1 MGSAIN
7 LQQGRDPDN
16 RPEYR
21 RMDAD
26 RPPTAGGR
34 ECTGIPTGYVSLDA
48 LLPQRGWPRGAS
60 TELLPKGAGI
70 GEFSLL
76 LPTLARLT
84 RRGGQV
90 LLVNPPCTPFAPA
103 LARSG
108 IALDKLWLVHPR
120 GPQDTRWAIEQS
132 LCSGSCAAL
141 VSWQGHHTFTNKHL
155 RRLQLAAQRGNCLHF
170 HFRPH
175 TESLSPSPASLRLQ
189 LHSNGAQLVL
199 ERLQQ
204 PGGASGRRLS
214 LARIAHPAHCAQPL
228 H

>member
-1 MGSAIN
+1 MDSTIT
-7 LQQGRDPDN
+7 LQQGCNLDSQPA
-16 RPEYR
+16 YR
-21 RMDAD
+21 AMDGD
-26 RPPTAGGR
+26 SPLTTKVCERTAV
-34 ECTGIPTGYVSLDA
+34 PTGYASLDA
-48 LLPQRGWPRGAS
+48 LLPQCGWPLGAS
-60 TELLPKGAGI
+60 TELLPGEAGI

-90 LLVNPPCTPFAPA
+90 LLVNPPWTPFAPA

-141 VSWQGHHTFTNKHL
+141 VSWQGHHTFTVKHL
-155 RRLQLAAQRGNCLHF
+155 QRLQLAARSGNCLHF

-175 TESLSPSPASLRLQ
+175 TESLSPSPAGLRLQ
-189 LHSNGAQLVL
+189 LHSDGERLVL

-204 PGGASGRRLS
+204 PGVASGQRLY
-214 LARIAHPAHCAQPL
+214 LARAAHPAQSL